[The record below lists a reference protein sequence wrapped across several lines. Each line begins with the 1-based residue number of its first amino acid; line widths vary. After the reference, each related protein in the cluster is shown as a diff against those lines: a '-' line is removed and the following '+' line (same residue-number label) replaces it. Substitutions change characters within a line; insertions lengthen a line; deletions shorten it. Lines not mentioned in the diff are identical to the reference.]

1 MVGARVARCDSILA
15 KEAARVPEPQ
25 KNTAGPQEKAEGASP
40 KPPQEGTPE
49 TQPAEVITPEAREM
63 ATGCFE
69 RGQQATVRGNFDYA
83 MHLYLDGMRYNPT
96 DVEGHKGLRE
106 CALKRRSVG
115 KGGGLGALLGQAKGA
130 WSQMLGRQKDAM
142 LERVEA
148 LGRDPQNVTL
158 LMQIMQTAR
167 RLDYVDVAIWYGEI
181 AAEETLKTRKPQKQV
196 FTTLADMYE
205 SQRRFQD
212 AVNALTTAIKIDP
225 ADRMLDKRARDL
237 SASAS
242 IEDGKLESVSD
253 FHDMVRDRRQ
263 AAASATQQ
271 VVRTREQLD
280 AQYKE
285 LKAEYDADPKNLFK
299 LQALAECQ
307 WRRGDVDDALGLLSK
322 ALESTKEYRFK
333 FRMDDIRMAEHRRR
347 IRELDEQLETESG
360 RADLKAKRQEIVNQ
374 RDTFEL
380 AVFTERQQQYPTDMG
395 IRYELGVRQHRKG
408 LHDEAL
414 VSFQQATRDPKRHIL
429 ALNALGK
436 CFLAKGL
443 PQEAQ
448 NQFETAIQ
456 QYEITGD
463 PLAKELRYNLAMVFE
478 AQNKLPQAIEWYSG
492 IVQQDY
498 QYRDAA
504 KRLEILRR
512 KASGAQEQA

>member
-1 MVGARVARCDSILA
+1 M
-15 KEAARVPEPQ
+15 PEPQ
-25 KNTAGPQEKAEGASP
+25 KNSEEPQEKAEGASP
-40 KPPQEGTPE
+40 KPSQEGTPE
-49 TQPAEVITPEAREM
+49 TQPVEVITSEAREM

-83 MHLYLDGMRYNPT
+83 MHLYLDGLRYNPR

-115 KGGGLGALLGQAKGA
+115 QGGGLGAILGQAKGA

-242 IEDGKLESVSD
+242 IEEGKLESVSD
-253 FHDMVRDRRQ
+253 FHDMIRDRRQ

-285 LKAEYDADPKNLFK
+285 LKAEFDADPTNLFK

-333 FRMDDIRMAEHRRR
+333 FRMDDIRMAELRRR
-347 IRELDEQLETESG
+347 IRELDEQLETEPG
-360 RADLKAKRQEIVNQ
+360 RADLKAKRQEIVAQ

-395 IRYELGVRQHRKG
+395 IRYELGIRQHRKG

-456 QYEITGD
+456 QYELTGD

>member
-1 MVGARVARCDSILA
+1 MPD
-15 KEAARVPEPQ
+15 PQ
-25 KNTAGPQEKAEGASP
+25 KNREEPQEPPEGASP
-40 KPPQEGTPE
+40 KPLQEGTPA
-49 TQPAEVITPEAREM
+49 TQPVEVITPEAREM
-63 ATGCFE
+63 ATGCFQ
-69 RGQQATVRGNFDYA
+69 RGKEATVRGNFDYA
-83 MHLYLDGMRYNPT
+83 MHLFLDGMRYNPT

-115 KGGGLGALLGQAKGA
+115 KGGGLGALLGQAKEAWSQAKGA

-158 LMQIMQTAR
+158 LMQIMQTSR

-253 FHDMVRDRRQ
+253 FRDMIRDRRQ

-280 AQYKE
+280 AQFKE

-299 LQALAECQ
+299 LQALADCQ
-307 WRRGDVDDALGLLSK
+307 WRRGEVDDALGLLSK

-333 FRMDDIRMAEHRRR
+333 SRMDHIRMSEYQRL
-347 IRELDEQLETESG
+347 IRELNEQLEAEPG
-360 RADLKAKRQEIVNQ
+360 RADLKAKRQEIIVQ
-374 RDTFEL
+374 RDAFEL
-380 AVFTERQQQYPTDMG
+380 EVFTERQQQYPTDMG
-395 IRYELGVRQHRKG
+395 IRYELGVRQYRKG

-414 VSFQQATRDPKRHIL
+414 VSFQQATRDPKRHIQ
-429 ALNALGK
+429 ALNYLGR
-436 CFLAKGL
+436 CFVAKGL
-443 PQEAQ
+443 LQEAQ

-456 QYEITGD
+456 QYELTGD

-478 AQNKLPQAIEWYSG
+478 AQNKFPQAIEWYSG

-512 KASGAQEQA
+512 KASGA